1 MTNISQLIP
10 QHINGGTF
18 ISIDTSTAVKL
29 TGGKKNPFQGHVQKV
44 TEGTNVI
51 IFQNKQINGY
61 EAMVE
66 RRLKAEGK
74 DPATFVLGPRVW
86 GTRLP
91 ETPFVEHKGNHYLEV
106 ITLRGGKVHYEV
118 DGIPT
123 KRNMIQGLPDEPIA
137 PRQGNLDNKVKI
149 RVYSVE
155 SITKMVVDKHEYTN
169 IRY

>member
-1 MTNISQLIP
+1 MTHIHQLLNKV
-10 QHINGGTF
+10 NGNT
-18 ISIDTSTAVKL
+18 IMSITTSTNVKL
-29 TGGKKNPFQGHVQKV
+29 QGGKKNPLQGLVRKI
-44 TEGTNVI
+44 TEKTNVM
-51 IFQNKQINGY
+51 IFTNQQINGY

-74 DPATFVLGPRVW
+74 DPASFVLGPRVW
-86 GTRLP
+86 GHRLP

-169 IRY
+169 IQY

>member
-1 MTNISQLIP
+1 MTHIHQLLNKV
-10 QHINGGTF
+10 NGNT
-18 ISIDTSTAVKL
+18 IMSITTSTNVKL
-29 TGGKKNPFQGHVQKV
+29 QGGKKNPLQGLVRKI
-44 TEGTNVI
+44 TEKTNVM
-51 IFQNKQINGY
+51 IFTNQQINGY

-74 DPATFVLGPRVW
+74 DPASFVLGPRVW
-86 GTRLP
+86 GHRLP